1 MRSLSA
7 LTLVLVLVVVAV
19 GVFPDAVYAA
29 PQPSGSAASAPASQ
43 ADIQGLRDDIQ
54 RMKGLVQQMEQNL
67 AFVDTTQSPLKH
79 QFQLE
84 IDMWKT
90 MIAEME
96 RKLNSGKRP

>member
-1 MRSLSA
+1 MRSLFGLINA
-7 LTLVLVLVVVAV
+7 LVLAAGILPGTVNATEQ
-19 GVFPDAVYAA
+19 PRDNASAA
-29 PQPSGSAASAPASQ
+29 PVSQ
-43 ADIQGLRDDIQ
+43 TDVQGLRDDIQ

-90 MIAEME
+90 MIGEME